1 MSERTGVAIVAT
13 LAAGLFIGA
22 LTMPSSASA
31 IEVKNDLY
39 TKHGKMERGPA
50 PRNPLTPALRKQL
63 AETVSYESEKY
74 LDEESVKKSEG
85 KLYVDIEHAK
95 FSYMPMMKNG
105 KVDVLAKLEAAE
117 YRGRKDDPHSLGRAT
132 GKRKTLVF
140 NYRLDGNKWTE
151 VEPPKW
157 EDATTTASAKK
168 K

>member
-1 MSERTGVAIVAT
+1 MTERTGVTIVAIV
-13 LAAGLFIGA
+13 AAGLFIGA
-22 LTMPSSASA
+22 LMRPSSAAA

-39 TKHGKMERGPA
+39 TKHGKMESGPA

-95 FSYMPMMKNG
+95 FSYVPMMKNG
-105 KVDVLAKLEAAE
+105 KVDVLAKLEAPE
-117 YRGRKDDPHSLGRAT
+117 YRGVKEDPHSRGRAT
-132 GKRKTLVF
+132 GKRKVLIF

-157 EDATTTASAKK
+157 EDATQTAAAKK